1 MRLHNNHSIARTKT
15 STVTPKFVLI
25 FFFLSDFPTFCHCR
39 TDDLTELHI
48 IHLNA
53 DVFVCFAVRCDRPTK
68 RPTMSIFK
76 WIDERLKMKEKFSL
90 PLGVYHFF
98 SLSWSWSRR
107 VAHCLLVPL
116 VWSIFKF
123 IMPTKPNHPSIRPS
137 VYLWM
142 FVAVWRCVSLVV
154 RCACNTEKFVFKVF
168 VLTLDSQTDFTWQR
182 DARLQEKNETRKTK
196 KKEIQR
202 KTCFIR
208 CGVAPER
215 KRRWRRQ

>member
-1 MRLHNNHSIARTKT
+1 MRLHNNHSNARTKT

-25 FFFLSDFPTFCHCR
+25 FFFLSDFLPLSNRWFNWTSHHSPKCGR
-39 TDDLTELHI
+39 
-48 IHLNA
+48 
-53 DVFVCFAVRCDRPTK
+53 VCVLRCDRPTN
-68 RPTMSIFK
+68 RPTLSIFK

-116 VWSIFKF
+116 VEYFQVYHANQ
-123 IMPTKPNHPSIRPS
+123 TEPSIYSSVRRPS

-142 FVAVWRCVSLVV
+142 FVAVWRCVALVV